1 MLPKDRHFL
10 DRLKIR
16 WHITQKIGVGYAVA
30 IGIAVLGGII
40 GLVIGDYHQNR
51 ADQSLNLAEEQL
63 GYLSL
68 LENTILEIRSHPQ
81 QLITVLDDPIWFD
94 YETSKFAINMVR
106 LEGVLEDIKQ
116 YVESYPESLAAPENI
131 YLDLDQGYVE
141 TVADYRQLIQ
151 RLSTDLNPLNLH
163 GKDLLTTQRRIIEG
177 ITGEQSIELR
187 LQFERLAEDLSLLE
201 QAVEKQK
208 EAAIVAQVGASRL
221 RLRIIIGSFTIAIA
235 IAAILAWNTSRTI
248 AQPLVA
254 VTNVA
259 RKVTEE
265 SNFNL
270 RAPVTTRDEVG
281 VLAHSLNRLIE
292 RVGDYTHELERS
304 QETLEQRVE
313 ERTQTLQD
321 TLTHLKSTQAQL
333 IQTEKMSSLGQMVAG
348 IAHEINNPV
357 NFIHGNLSHLT
368 QYINDLFAFV
378 DVVECQNLSNNSDVQ
393 AVIEDIDLDFLK
405 SDLPEII
412 KSMQM
417 GSDRIQ
423 EIILSLRN
431 FSRLDEAEMKDVDL
445 HEGLE
450 NTLTILNNRLKYTVE
465 VVKQYGDLPLVFC
478 YPAQLNQVFMNLI
491 ANAVDAMEE
500 AKVQPQQITLIT
512 ERLGGDRVMIKI
524 RDNGPG
530 IPEHL
535 QSKLFDPFFTTKP
548 IGKGTGLG
556 LSICYQI
563 VEKHAGTIAVES
575 QPGAGTEFV
584 ITLPVESQEK
594 AAA

>member
-1 MLPKDRHFL
+1 M
-10 DRLKIR
+10 KIR